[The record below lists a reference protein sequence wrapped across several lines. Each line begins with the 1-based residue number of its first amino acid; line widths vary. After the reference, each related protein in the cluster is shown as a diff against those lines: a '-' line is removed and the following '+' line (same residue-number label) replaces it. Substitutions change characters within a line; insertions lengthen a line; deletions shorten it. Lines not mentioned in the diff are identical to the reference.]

1 MKTPYEILGE
11 DGVRRLA
18 DAFYDCMDELPEA
31 ADIRRM
37 HGPDLSIIRQKFFEY
52 LSGWFGGPQ
61 LYAQKYGGVCMT
73 SPHKPYAI
81 GPKERDQ
88 WLLCMQGALQ
98 RIEASEELQEMLR
111 EPFFAIAD
119 MVRNRD

>member
-1 MKTPYEILGE
+1 
-11 DGVRRLA
+11 
-18 DAFYDCMDELPEA
+18 
-31 ADIRRM
+31 
-37 HGPDLSIIRQKFFEY
+37 
-52 LSGWFGGPQ
+52 
-61 LYAQKYGGVCMT
+61 MT

-98 RIEASEELQEMLR
+98 RIGASEELQEMLR